1 MGMWHY
7 LSLWGLVQSIVSMDL
22 RFAMAER
29 SRSIGAAQTLFWAV
43 VLLSLGTSACIGS
56 PPTARTAEVS
66 RVIPSVQA
74 TKQAASVDSTQSAVR
89 PTKTAW
95 PSEPEPS
102 RLDDWPSLPD
112 APTPG
117 IITWFYTSPD
127 GLWLA
132 EVRYESLNAEAHIQ
146 LIVRSADGSIS
157 WLIIDKTEPLDLG
170 QRLPGIVHWSRTGP
184 FLYFA
189 NSSVPDGC
197 PLFPILHDLYRLDLI
212 TGQIS
217 EILSP
222 DKWAWAVA
230 LSPDEKSLA
239 YLTSGQQHY
248 AGGKLILRNLETG
261 AEQMVALPES
271 AETWGLVWSPDSMHL
286 AYTQSTSEANCKPSA
301 FSIGT
306 LDTQTLRQTV
316 LVQDDPRLLETVQWP
331 EASRILLTD
340 RDPLFLRDS
349 QLWWLDIE
357 SGMIT
362 PALLPT
368 PTSESTRTSSTPI
381 VGRGHLLRPCPLLK
395 RRRFGS

>member
-1 MGMWHY
+1 M
-7 LSLWGLVQSIVSMDL
+7 
-22 RFAMAER
+22 
-29 SRSIGAAQTLFWAV
+29 
-43 VLLSLGTSACIGS
+43 
-56 PPTARTAEVS
+56 
-66 RVIPSVQA
+66 
-74 TKQAASVDSTQSAVR
+74 
-89 PTKTAW
+89 
-95 PSEPEPS
+95 
-102 RLDDWPSLPD
+102 PD

-381 VGRGHLLRPCPLLK
+381 VGRGHLLRP
-395 RRRFGS
+395 